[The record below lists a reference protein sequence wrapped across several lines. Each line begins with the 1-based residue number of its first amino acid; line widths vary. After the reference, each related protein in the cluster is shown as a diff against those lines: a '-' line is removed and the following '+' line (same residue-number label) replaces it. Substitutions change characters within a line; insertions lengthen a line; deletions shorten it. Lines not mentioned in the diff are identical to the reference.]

1 MLPADIQLRAEQIVS
16 FSFFSTMEDTEE
28 EWEQRK
34 WIAEARNVAEKFG
47 YGIELL
53 TWIRRLRERRG
64 EIIQRYQCT

>member
-1 MLPADIQLRAEQIVS
+1 MD
-16 FSFFSTMEDTEE
+16 DTDE
-28 EWEQRK
+28 EWEHGK
-34 WIAEARNVAEKFG
+34 WIAEARSVAEKFG